1 MRVCFYLDNNGLEK
15 IDFSEPMKGNPGIG
29 GTEFMIW
36 TISYYLT
43 KLYNDIEIILLA
55 PFIDK
60 MPKDLKCIKCKNQNE
75 ALKKCQEINGDIFVF
90 KGPYHDK
97 YLFDLIDE
105 LKIKSIMWSHNFE
118 SLLGL
123 KYALNCKYL
132 KRNICVGRE
141 QYHKIMDHEIFEK
154 STYIY
159 NCLDF
164 SQYKSEEIKNKDN
177 IVSFVG
183 GLRNTKG
190 FHILAEVW
198 KDVIKE
204 VPDAK
209 LYVMGGAKLYD
220 RNIGTG
226 KFGLADKEYEERF
239 MKYILD
245 DKDEVL
251 ESVNFLGVLHGNDK
265 MKVMKETK
273 VGITNPSGFGETF
286 CISAIEFEALGVP
299 VVSSRKNGLI
309 DTVPNKKCGILVKSK
324 KDLSKA
330 IIKLLK
336 DNNLNK
342 ELGKQGKVYVRENF
356 DVYKIC
362 NRWREELELIYS
374 DLPARKEVSEI
385 KANLNLNWFRK
396 VNRNIKKI
404 SLFKKL
410 PTILEWEERTA
421 RFRKI

>member
-97 YLFDLIDE
+97 SLFDLIDE

-309 DTVPNKKCGILVKSK
+309 DTVPNEKCGILVKSK